1 MDKPDIFW
9 YRKVFTQVRYFQC
22 KTNEDEKNNNNKRM
36 KLIAGEH
43 RVELARE
50 KMFQVG
56 NNKSNTRWTSVI
68 KPAEKF
74 LNGLTR
80 GMERYM

>member
-1 MDKPDIFW
+1 
-9 YRKVFTQVRYFQC
+9 
-22 KTNEDEKNNNNKRM
+22 M

-80 GMERYM
+80 GKERYM

>member
-1 MDKPDIFW
+1 MDMPEIFW

-22 KTNEDEKNNNNKRM
+22 KTNEDEKYNDKRM

-80 GMERYM
+80 GKERYM

>member
-1 MDKPDIFW
+1 
-9 YRKVFTQVRYFQC
+9 
-22 KTNEDEKNNNNKRM
+22 M

-56 NNKSNTRWTSVI
+56 NNKSNTRWTCVI
-68 KPAEKF
+68 KSAEKF

>member
-1 MDKPDIFW
+1 
-9 YRKVFTQVRYFQC
+9 
-22 KTNEDEKNNNNKRM
+22 M

-43 RVELARE
+43 RTELARE

-56 NNKSNTRWTSVI
+56 NNKSNTRWTCVI
-68 KPAEKF
+68 KSTEKF

-80 GMERYM
+80 GIERYISHVELSFLINFYLPLSRL